1 MVLGWILAG
10 GLVGSLGGYFAVS
23 LVAAAR
29 MLRPYRKTSQI
40 APGDV
45 GLHYEDVWLKAR
57 GEELTIAAWHI
68 PAEQATRAIILA
80 HGVGGCR
87 GHDYSLSSLHL
98 VTELVE
104 SGFTVLMIDLRGHG
118 ESDAAWMT
126 YGMSERRDVLG
137 AVDWLLER
145 GYQPG
150 SIGVLGLSMGGVA
163 GLGAACEDRAIAA
176 LNNENACA
184 D

>member
-118 ESDAAWMT
+118 AVSYT
-126 YGMSERRDVLG
+126 HLDVYKRQ
-137 AVDWLLER
+137 V
-145 GYQPG
+145 
-150 SIGVLGLSMGGVA
+150 
-163 GLGAACEDRAIAA
+163 IAA
-176 LNNENACA
+176 EDDA
-184 D
+184 DNSRKGKITGK